1 MAARRTNGGRLIA
14 DDVVEDDRPG
24 NGRPT
29 FYSIAAT
36 ARMLGMSQMTLRR
49 AIQDGQFP
57 AVRIRGRVI
66 VPAKAIDA
74 MTDSAIEG
82 SRLIDA
88 ASLVPGGES

>member
-1 MAARRTNGGRLIA
+1 MAARRTKGLRPTP
-14 DDVVEDDRPG
+14 DDAVEGDAPSTA
-24 NGRPT
+24 RPT

-66 VPAKAIDA
+66 IPAKAIDA
-74 MTDSAIEG
+74 MTDNAIDNTC
-82 SRLIDA
+82 LIDA
-88 ASLVPGGES
+88 ASLVPGGEA